1 MMSKEIEV
9 VSEGDLVVPQEI
21 LREAGMGR
29 RLRLI
34 IQKGEI
40 RIHTDPP
47 PGPEEVLNE
56 LSGCLGHEPAS
67 DYDFSLKIGG
77 LYEAR

>member
-40 RIHTDPP
+40 RIHADPP
-47 PGPEEVLNE
+47 PGPEESLNE
-56 LSGCLGHEPAS
+56 LSGCLGHEPAT